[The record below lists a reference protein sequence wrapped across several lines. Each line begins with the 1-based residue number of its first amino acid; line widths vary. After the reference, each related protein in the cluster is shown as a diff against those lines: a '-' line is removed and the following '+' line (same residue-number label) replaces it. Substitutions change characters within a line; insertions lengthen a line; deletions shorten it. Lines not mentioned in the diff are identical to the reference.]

1 MSYGAMDWAF
11 EQPIKDAGE
20 KFVLIALAK
29 HADDNMQCY
38 PSIARLA
45 KLTGFSASTVNL
57 KIKALEQNGY
67 LRVQRRSKNGK
78 KTSNLY
84 FLAVRQSVINISD
97 NNGGFYNIQLNFIT
111 NTNTNTNTPFIYN
124 DYKIPA
130 YVWCIAR
137 GMMLA
142 NL

>member
-1 MSYGAMDWAF
+1 MSYEAMDWAF

-57 KIKALEQNGY
+57 KLKALEKNGY
-67 LRVQRRSKNGK
+67 LRVQRRTKNGK

-84 FLAVRQSVINISD
+84 FLVGRQSVINISD
-97 NNGGFYNIQLNFIT
+97 NNNIYNNISLFIT
-111 NTNTNTNTPFIYN
+111 EPRSTSEK
-124 DYKIPA
+124 DELLQ
-130 YVWCIAR
+130 
-137 GMMLA
+137 LA
-142 NL
+142 KLAMKGE

>member
-38 PSIARLA
+38 PSVARLV

-67 LRVQRRSKNGK
+67 IRVQRRSKNGK

-84 FLAVRQSVINISD
+84 FLVARESVINISD
-97 NNGGFYNIQLNFIT
+97 NLYNNISLFIT
-111 NTNTNTNTPFIYN
+111 EPRSTSEK
-124 DYKIPA
+124 DELLQ
-130 YVWCIAR
+130 
-137 GMMLA
+137 LA
-142 NL
+142 KLAMKGE